1 MSFLTSNTSERTGDH
16 DVPESENIITAGEL
30 KLGLMTTMPV
40 LGSEYWTVNYY
51 ID

>member
-1 MSFLTSNTSERTGDH
+1 MSFLTSKASERTGSH

-30 KLGLMTTMPV
+30 RLSLMTTMPV

-51 ID
+51 MD

>member
-1 MSFLTSNTSERTGDH
+1 MSFLTSKASERTGDH

-30 KLGLMTTMPV
+30 RLGLMTTMSV